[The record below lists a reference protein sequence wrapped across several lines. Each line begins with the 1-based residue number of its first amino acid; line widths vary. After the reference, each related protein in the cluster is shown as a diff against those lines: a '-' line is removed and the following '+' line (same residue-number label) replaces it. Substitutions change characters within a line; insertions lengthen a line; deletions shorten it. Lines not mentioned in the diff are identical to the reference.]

1 MKQLKLMKT
10 LLVAVGL
17 CMGASAWGADK
28 EVTLNCT
35 NSITIVGTTEYGS
48 DGSKYSNLIRL
59 NSYAGQGGAGAVA
72 FTLDGD
78 WDASKVK
85 SAVLQLY
92 VVSKPNKNRSGDINI
107 KSIDSYPNLSANTN
121 TPYSDGKH
129 IVYSETSSSSKRYQ
143 FSGTTQA
150 TVSASA
156 YTLSAPAQGAYF
168 NVDVTSYMQGLTT
181 KSVGDLVYFGIDIS
195 DWAFDTQLGAYGY
208 TSAPKLVVTYSSET
222 LYNAIFTANSGAI
235 TPKITIYSDAGR
247 TSSVTNGTL
256 IDNTTYYYR
265 AVLAGYDN
273 YEGSFTVNGAN
284 PSVSFTMTAK
294 TRYTFTVN
302 AVNSVGGAV
311 IKTIYTDADS
321 YEGKTH
327 NIVYPKYF
335 TGDNNIVTYSKDD
348 DTYGESKTAQAKNET
363 YTVSYTAYD
372 GVAYF
377 VEVEDVVSSTDYSS
391 WYCSNGA
398 AVRGFKDIAKNI
410 FTIPATG
417 VYDVTYAACNNNVN
431 YDMAVTLSKNETE
444 IATKSDFK
452 SISINYIKTTG
463 IVKNSN
469 ISLAKDDVL
478 KLTPSTTN
486 AIIDYMLI
494 ELKSV
499 PATITSSTG
508 YATFSSTYA
517 LDFSEVTGLT
527 AYTATA
533 CDGTNV
539 TLTPVSGGTVAANT
553 GLVIKGETT
562 DIPVVATGD
571 AQAGNLM
578 HPCDGSWTTL
588 SKSDTG
594 TNYVLSEQGTP
605 KVAVFAPIGDTSA
618 TLRAGSAYLY
628 VPTSGARTLNIVFD
642 EDATGIASVK
652 SEFNAVNGYYNLAG
666 QRIAQP
672 TKGLYIV
679 NGKKV
684 VIK

>member
-1 MKQLKLMKT
+1 MKT

-17 CMGASAWGADK
+17 LLGTSAWADN
-28 EVTLNCT
+28 VNLTPT
-35 NSITIVGTTEYGS
+35 ADTYFSWAS
-48 DGSKYSNLIRL
+48 DEAK
-59 NSYAGQGGAGAVA
+59 A
-72 FTLDGD
+72 
-78 WDASKVK
+78 
-85 SAVLQLY
+85 
-92 VVSKPNKNRSGDINI
+92 
-107 KSIDSYPNLSANTN
+107 
-121 TPYSDGKH
+121 
-129 IVYSETSSSSKRYQ
+129 
-143 FSGTTQA
+143 
-150 TVSASA
+150 
-156 YTLSAPAQGAYF
+156 
-168 NVDVTSYMQGLTT
+168 TSYGT
-181 KSVGDLVYFGIDIS
+181 
-195 DWAFDTQLGAYGY
+195 A
-208 TSAPKLVVTYSSET
+208 ET
-222 LYNAIFTANSGAI
+222 LYTGLWQEKWDDGTPGLRDPYTANKHIAVFKFDVSAYKGKITAATFKVTGTNPSSNSAARSIYLGYFDLTTWDESSTANTSGMNTRSASDLNIHPFSISQSIAKDATTEVSFSNDALLTYLNNDADGIVSLIIYGLGQECYVNSKEAASGKPSLALTYTNETLYTATFTANEGAI
-235 TPKITIYSDAGR
+235 TPEVTIYSDEGR
-247 TSSVTNGTL
+247 ETPVSNGTL
-256 IDNTTYYYR
+256 TDKTTYYYR

-273 YEGSFTVNGAN
+273 YEGTFTVNGAN
-284 PSVSFTMTAK
+284 PSISFTMTAK
-294 TRYTFTVN
+294 TRYTFKVN

-311 IKTIYTDADS
+311 LKTIYEDADS
-321 YEGKTH
+321 YEGKYH
-327 NIVYPKYF
+327 NLAYPKYL

-348 DTYGESKTAQAKNET
+348 DTYGEGKTAQAKNET

-508 YATFSSTYA
+508 YATFSSTHA
-517 LDFSEVTGLT
+517 LDFSEVAGLT

-539 TLTPVSGGTVAANT
+539 TLTPISGTVAANT

-571 AQAGNLM
+571 AQNDNLM
-578 HPCDGSWTTL
+578 KPCDGSWTTL

-594 TNYVLSEQGTP
+594 TNYVLSVQNS
-605 KVAVFAPIGDTSA
+605 VAVFAPIGEESA

-628 VPTSGARTLNIVFD
+628 VPTSGGARALNIVFD

-652 SEFNAVNGYYNLAG
+652 SESNAVNGYYNLAG